1 MDSLFDILLGKSLS
15 GGSGGGGGG
24 TSNYNAL
31 ENKPSINSVTLTGNK
46 SLSDLGIAAASD
58 IPTVNNG
65 TLTIQKNGQLVNT
78 FKANQASDVTVNIT
92 VPTTAADV
100 SALPSSTKYAA
111 ALSLTI
117 NSSTYVVTG
126 QLKDQ
131 NGNNLGSAQTIDLP
145 LETMVVGGSYDDEHK
160 KIILT
165 LKNGNTVDI
174 PVADLISGL
183 QTELSATNK
192 LNPAYIDYDSTHAA
206 VTDAEKTTW
215 SGKQDAL
222 TFDGTYSAS
231 TNKAATVSTVTNAI
245 NALDVTGAS
254 GISAA
259 KTISAW
265 SETDGKV
272 SVSTQDIAIAGTQAV
287 LTGYQKST
295 TAGQAVA
302 ATDNV
307 NQAIG
312 KVEKR
317 VSDNE
322 NNILSTAVYGT
333 CDTAGN
339 VAAKVVDVPSGFVL
353 RAGCVIGVRFA
364 NSNSA
369 SNVTLNVGNTGDKS
383 IRLGTSVYAGS
394 RTNITGNAN
403 YTIYYMYDGE
413 YWGWVSNGILQ
424 PAMTAAEATSG
435 TSTAD
440 RFISAKVLSDAIDE
454 KLVPVENNISFNTN
468 EGFLCKNLSPWSGGT
483 ASADNTYLVRN
494 EPITLPAGTYLVSYL
509 TTATSGRAEVQ
520 FRNDSVSVGSV
531 TLNHQSGRVSGTV
544 TLTSAATNMSMF
556 TMRACTVSEFMVS
569 PTTMDTTYQPYALSN
584 AAITPALKECVN
596 NGAKNL
602 LDFSGS
608 TPIAPPNCTM
618 TNNGDGTFTITKTS
632 SNLDIPYIAAQ
643 LKAGTY
649 IYSGC
654 PAGGSDSTYRL
665 DIRTATGSTVGEGD
679 YGSGVKVTIPSD
691 GWYRITCRLNST
703 YTTTGLT
710 IKPMLCD
717 PALWAISPTFEPYT
731 LSNADLTAKEQTNEN
746 NISLLYKGGSAN
758 ILKNTAQTQTVG
770 GVTFTTNADGS
781 VTANGTK
788 NNNDWLYLSTGN
800 SLKRGTYVLSSGGI
814 IGDDK
819 LVIITTGESL
829 GTAIMSTNT
838 ATGVYERELTQDYS
852 NLYYAIRIASG
863 TVCNNL
869 TFKPMLCEKNVYEAI
884 NGEFQPYAMS
894 NAELTEGVTQIQSDV
909 GAPTIT
915 SSTTLADYANTLS
928 RGYHSGFFTSGSKP
942 SDAPVSDNCF
952 CDFMIYSA
960 STAMIRVYPTGTAYH
975 DAIYY
980 RTKVSGTWQSWFKF
994 QGTAVT

>member
-1 MDSLFDILLGKSLS
+1 MDSLFDVLIGKSLS

-31 ENKPSINSVTLTGNK
+31 ENKPQINGTTLTGNK
-46 SLSDLGIAAASD
+46 SLSDLGIAAESD

-65 TLTIQKNGQLVNT
+65 TLTIQKNGTLVNT
-78 FKANQASDVTVNIT
+78 FKANQSSDVTVNIT

-192 LNPAYIDYDSTHAA
+192 LNPAYINYDSTHAA

-333 CDTAGN
+333 CDTAGAT
-339 VAAKVVDVPSGFVL
+339 AAKIVDVPSGFVL
-353 RAGCVIGVRFA
+353 RAGCVIGVRFT
-364 NSNSA
+364 NTNSA
-369 SNVTLNVGNTGDKS
+369 SNVTLNVG
-383 IRLGTSVYAGS
+383 GS
-394 RTNITGNAN
+394 G
-403 YTIYYMYDGE
+403 GKE
-413 YWGWVSNGILQ
+413 PWVSN
-424 PAMTAAEATSG
+424 
-435 TSTAD
+435 
-440 RFISAKVLSDAIDE
+440 F
-454 KLVPVENNISFNTN
+454 
-468 EGFLCKNLSPWSGGT
+468 
-483 ASADNTYLVRN
+483 AS
-494 EPITLPAGTYLVSYL
+494 
-509 TTATSGRAEVQ
+509 
-520 FRNDSVSVGSV
+520 
-531 TLNHQSGRVSGTV
+531 
-544 TLTSAATNMSMF
+544 
-556 TMRACTVSEFMVS
+556 
-569 PTTMDTTYQPYALSN
+569 
-584 AAITPALKECVN
+584 
-596 NGAKNL
+596 
-602 LDFSGS
+602 
-608 TPIAPPNCTM
+608 
-618 TNNGDGTFTITKTS
+618 
-632 SNLDIPYIAAQ
+632 
-643 LKAGTY
+643 
-649 IYSGC
+649 
-654 PAGGSDSTYRL
+654 
-665 DIRTATGSTVGEGD
+665 
-679 YGSGVKVTIPSD
+679 
-691 GWYRITCRLNST
+691 RLNR
-703 YTTTGLT
+703 
-710 IKPMLCD
+710 
-717 PALWAISPTFEPYT
+717 W
-731 LSNADLTAKEQTNEN
+731 
-746 NISLLYKGGSAN
+746 
-758 ILKNTAQTQTVG
+758 
-770 GVTFTTNADGS
+770 
-781 VTANGTK
+781 
-788 NNNDWLYLSTGN
+788 
-800 SLKRGTYVLSSGGI
+800 R
-814 IGDDK
+814 K
-819 LVIITTGESL
+819 L
-829 GTAIMSTNT
+829 
-838 ATGVYERELTQDYS
+838 
-852 NLYYAIRIASG
+852 
-863 TVCNNL
+863 
-869 TFKPMLCEKNVYEAI
+869 
-884 NGEFQPYAMS
+884 
-894 NAELTEGVTQIQSDV
+894 
-909 GAPTIT
+909 
-915 SSTTLADYANTLS
+915 
-928 RGYHSGFFTSGSKP
+928 
-942 SDAPVSDNCF
+942 
-952 CDFMIYSA
+952 
-960 STAMIRVYPTGTAYH
+960 
-975 DAIYY
+975 
-980 RTKVSGTWQSWFKF
+980 
-994 QGTAVT
+994 

>member
-65 TLTIQKNGQLVNT
+65 TLTIQKNGTTVNT
-78 FKANQASDVTVNIT
+78 FKANQSSDVTVNIT

-192 LNPAYIDYDSTHAA
+192 LNPAYINYDSTHAA

-272 SVSTQDIAIAGTQAV
+272 SVSTQDIAIVGTQTT

-322 NNILSTAVYGT
+322 NNILSLAALRTYRLPT
-333 CDTAGN
+333 NDTSYSFTSLDGIE
-339 VAAKVVDVPSGFVL
+339 DTT
-353 RAGCVIGVRFA
+353 RFKYA
-364 NSNSA
+364 II
-369 SNVTLNVGNTGDKS
+369 VG
-383 IRLGTSVYAGS
+383 
-394 RTNITGNAN
+394 
-403 YTIYYMYDGE
+403 
-413 YWGWVSNGILQ
+413 
-424 PAMTAAEATSG
+424 
-435 TSTAD
+435 
-440 RFISAKVLSDAIDE
+440 
-454 KLVPVENNISFNTN
+454 
-468 EGFLCKNLSPWSGGT
+468 GGT
-483 ASADNTYLVRN
+483 AATPTNALVWLLFISTDGACT
-494 EPITLPAGTYLVSYL
+494 ITKIIGNGTQVL
-509 TTATSGRAEVQ
+509 TGA
-520 FRNDSVSVGSV
+520 
-531 TLNHQSGRVSGTV
+531 VSGT
-544 TLTSAATNMSMF
+544 TLNITASA
-556 TMRACTVSEFMVS
+556 
-569 PTTMDTTYQPYALSN
+569 
-584 AAITPALKECVN
+584 
-596 NGAKNL
+596 
-602 LDFSGS
+602 
-608 TPIAPPNCTM
+608 
-618 TNNGDGTFTITKTS
+618 TI
-632 SNLDIPYIAAQ
+632 Y
-643 LKAGTY
+643 
-649 IYSGC
+649 
-654 PAGGSDSTYRL
+654 GGLRL
-665 DIRTATGSTVGEGD
+665 I
-679 YGSGVKVTIPSD
+679 
-691 GWYRITCRLNST
+691 
-703 YTTTGLT
+703 
-710 IKPMLCD
+710 
-717 PALWAISPTFEPYT
+717 
-731 LSNADLTAKEQTNEN
+731 
-746 NISLLYKGGSAN
+746 
-758 ILKNTAQTQTVG
+758 
-770 GVTFTTNADGS
+770 
-781 VTANGTK
+781 
-788 NNNDWLYLSTGN
+788 WLG
-800 SLKRGTYVLSSGGI
+800 
-814 IGDDK
+814 
-819 LVIITTGESL
+819 
-829 GTAIMSTNT
+829 
-838 ATGVYERELTQDYS
+838 
-852 NLYYAIRIASG
+852 
-863 TVCNNL
+863 
-869 TFKPMLCEKNVYEAI
+869 
-884 NGEFQPYAMS
+884 
-894 NAELTEGVTQIQSDV
+894 
-909 GAPTIT
+909 
-915 SSTTLADYANTLS
+915 
-928 RGYHSGFFTSGSKP
+928 
-942 SDAPVSDNCF
+942 
-952 CDFMIYSA
+952 
-960 STAMIRVYPTGTAYH
+960 
-975 DAIYY
+975 
-980 RTKVSGTWQSWFKF
+980 
-994 QGTAVT
+994 